1 MHEVFTLKI
10 QILAHDG
17 KILETIEEVHIHLK
31 SQGGMGSLLDKI
43 LEVYKDKYSKY
54 LYEQYQIDRRSGAD
68 RRLEGDV
75 ERRINQ

>member
-1 MHEVFTLKI
+1 MKI

-68 RRLEGDV
+68 RRHEGDV